1 MCYQKYPGLV
11 KPRLYL
17 MVLQRL
23 KKKKESA
30 TAVVT
35 TRSKSKKTIDG
46 VRKWSNGKRGTQT
59 VAGGA
64 DIFSEENTFAGVI
77 FGRK

>member
-1 MCYQKYPGLV
+1 MIENRDHVLPKI
-11 KPRLYL
+11 PRTGEAK
-17 MVLQRL
+17 VIPHGSAKA

-46 VRKWSNGKRGTQT
+46 VRKWSN
-59 VAGGA
+59 
-64 DIFSEENTFAGVI
+64 
-77 FGRK
+77 